1 MFLHR
6 IARIDHIKIAK
17 PRMIIQPYHF
27 FRWVLQIIIHGDDVS
42 AARMAQ
48 PGHHRVM
55 LTKIA
60 CMFYI
65 GQRHRRTLLQGAADI
80 AGIIRAAIIHQ
91 HNFDAAFGAQ
101 RR

>member
-6 IARIDHIKIAK
+6 IARINNVKIAEPRVIIK
-17 PRMIIQPYHF
+17 PDDF
-27 FRWVLQIIIHGDDVS
+27 FRRVLQIIIHGDYVS
-42 AARMAQ
+42 AARVAQ
-48 PGHHRVM
+48 PRHHRIM

-60 CMFYI
+60 RMFYV
-65 GQRHRRTLLQGAADI
+65 GQRHRRALLQGAADI

-91 HNFDAAFGAQ
+91 HNFDPAFGAQ